1 MNNSHIAAAAVSATD
16 LRTALE
22 DLRNLFIESYSD
34 TIREE
39 YKLAEALRYDEVSS
53 DNISDEEYSRLQ
65 RQYLNLY
72 ENKPE
77 RTEAKIIKLAEKA
90 WAKRYNTLVKGIWRK
105 GVDTDNLAKL
115 SVQALGGF
123 SVQIYIEDTAGNKA
137 SAYSVVAA
145 GDIRKTHLRF
155 ICR

>member
-1 MNNSHIAAAAVSATD
+1 MQTLEATLSD
-16 LRTALE
+16 LQSS
-22 DLRNLFIESYSD
+22 FINSYSD

-39 YKLAEALRYDEVSS
+39 YQLAIALRYDEVSS
-53 DNISDEEYSRLQ
+53 ENISDEEYSRLQ

-77 RTEAKIIKLAEKA
+77 RTEAKIMKLAEKA
-90 WAKRYNTLVKGIWRK
+90 WAKRYATLAKGIARK
-105 GVDTDNLAKL
+105 GVDLDSLVKL
-115 SVQALGGF
+115 SVQAHGGF
-123 SVQIYIEDTAGNKA
+123 SVTIYLEDTSGNNA